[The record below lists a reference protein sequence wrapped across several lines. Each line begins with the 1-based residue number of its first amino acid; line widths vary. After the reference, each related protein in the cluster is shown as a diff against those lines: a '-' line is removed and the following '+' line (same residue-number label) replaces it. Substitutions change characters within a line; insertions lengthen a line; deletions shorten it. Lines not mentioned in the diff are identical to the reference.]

1 VTRIRYN
8 EADARRPDEVTEGSV
23 VTVLRVPPEAAGMRL
38 DLFVQTQLKRTSRT
52 RTQFIVKRSA
62 FDAGGRRL
70 RNNAR
75 VYAEQLVLLWREPW
89 DEVAVPTELPVIYED
104 PHFFAISKPAGV
116 PVHPTARY
124 HRNTVVK
131 LLAEARGAEN
141 FTLAHRLDR
150 ETSGVLLLAKSRE
163 ADRGIKKQLEAR
175 VGVDKRY
182 LALTWGV
189 PASQFRVDLPLELD
203 PTSSLRVKMRVAAHG
218 EGLVAGTRFRV
229 LAETAHQGRAYAVV
243 QCDLETGRQHQI
255 RVHLAAVG
263 CPVVGDKLYGPDSE
277 LFARG
282 ADQELTEADKAMLEM
297 ERHALHAE
305 RLAFNHP
312 ISGER
317 IAIVAPVPA
326 DLVAFWSR
334 VAPGLPFPAM
344 PSDESSAR
352 APAMPSD
359 ESSARAPAV
368 PRGDSSS
375 RAPAMP
381 SGDSSS
387 RA

>member
-8 EADARRPDEVTEGSV
+8 EADARRPDDVVEGSV

-62 FDAGGRRL
+62 FDAAGRRL
-70 RNNAR
+70 RANAR

-89 DEVAVPTELPVIYED
+89 DEVAVPTELPVLYED
-104 PHFFAISKPAGV
+104 AHFFAICKPAGV

-131 LLAEARGAEN
+131 LLAEARGGEN

-175 VGVDKRY
+175 VGVEKRY

-189 PASQFRVDLPLELD
+189 PDAQFRVDLPLELD
-203 PTSSLRVKMRVAAHG
+203 SESSLRVRMRVASPG
-218 EGLVAGTRFRV
+218 EGLVAGTRFQV
-229 LAETAHQGRAYAVV
+229 LASTTFEGRGYAVV
-243 QCDLETGRQHQI
+243 RCDLETGRQHQI

-263 CPVVGDKLYGPDSE
+263 CPVVGDKLYGPDPE
-277 LFARG
+277 MFARG
-282 ADQELTEADKAMLEM
+282 ADQELTDGDRLALEM
-297 ERHALHAE
+297 ERHALHAQ

-317 IAIVAPVPA
+317 IAIEAPVPA
-326 DLVAFWSR
+326 DLIAFWER
-334 VAPGLPFPAM
+334 VAKGRAFPTMA
-344 PSDESSAR
+344 S
-352 APAMPSD
+352 
-359 ESSARAPAV
+359 
-368 PRGDSSS
+368 
-375 RAPAMP
+375 
-381 SGDSSS
+381 
-387 RA
+387 